1 MRQQLCRGLP
11 DGRDEGLGVLRLGA
25 VFGQL
30 GRYPAVFLDLLEL
43 GRGEDVVAD
52 VGAVPAEVVRPLRP
66 QHAVVDF
73 MGAQEVGEL
82 VGGVFGF
89 AQGQLLEPFADV
101 RPGGFEFGRAAT
113 GEVSFDIAEQGG
125 AGVAAVWIEAT

>member
-1 MRQQLCRGLP
+1 
-11 DGRDEGLGVLRLGA
+11 
-25 VFGQL
+25 
-30 GRYPAVFLDLLEL
+30 
-43 GRGEDVVAD
+43 
-52 VGAVPAEVVRPLRP
+52 
-66 QHAVVDF
+66 

-125 AGVAAVWIEAT
+125 AGVAAVWMEAT